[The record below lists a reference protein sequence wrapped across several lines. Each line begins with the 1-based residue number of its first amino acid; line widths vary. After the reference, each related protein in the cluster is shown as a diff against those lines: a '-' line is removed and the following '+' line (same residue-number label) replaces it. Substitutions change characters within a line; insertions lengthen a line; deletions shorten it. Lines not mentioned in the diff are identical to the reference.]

1 MNKLLAVGFLGLA
14 GCNFDVGDC
23 YLRAE
28 GESGAGGIIITA
40 TGAGGYGFGQT
51 GAGGIGPVPLETQDM
66 DPPSPPVCNIASQTP
81 CEEKCEA
88 GSESDNI
95 QCGKME
101 NEAQR
106 TACRDSAYARYKSC
120 REGCERTSNRSC
132 DEKYQDCMD
141 RGPWRSCARP
151 GSGDAGETKCR
162 TCYRRCE
169 SGDPPSSDCKK
180 CLF

>member
-1 MNKLLAVGFLGLA
+1 MNKLCALLSFGLA

-23 YLRAE
+23 YLRSE
-28 GESGAGGIIITA
+28 GESGAGGVILTA
-40 TGAGGYGFGQT
+40 TGVGGYGFGPT
-51 GAGGIGPVPLETQDM
+51 GAGGFGPVPPLEPQDM

-88 GSESDNI
+88 DSESDNI

-101 NEAQR
+101 SEAQR
-106 TACRDSAYARYKSC
+106 AACQDSAYARYKGC
-120 REGCERTSNRSC
+120 REGCERTSNKSC
-132 DEKYQDCMD
+132 DEKYQDCVN
-141 RGPWRSCARP
+141 RGPWSCARP
-151 GSGDAGETKCR
+151 GSGSDGTKCR
-162 TCYRRCE
+162 TCFRRCE